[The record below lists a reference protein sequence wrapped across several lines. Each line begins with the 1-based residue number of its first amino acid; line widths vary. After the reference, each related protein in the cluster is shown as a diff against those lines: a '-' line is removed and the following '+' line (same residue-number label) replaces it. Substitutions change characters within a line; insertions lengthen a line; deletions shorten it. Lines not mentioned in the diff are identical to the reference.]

1 MKKYNNSEAHHQ
13 EACRYLAGG
22 VGSNAR
28 LTPGKNPICFERGLG
43 SRIFDIDANEYIDY
57 FCALGPLILGH
68 CPPRVVQAVKKQVEL
83 GSIFGS
89 SAVGED
95 ILSRMVCNCMPS
107 VDLVSFTSS
116 ASEACHMV
124 LRLGRAFTGKSKI
137 LKFEGGYHG
146 WMDDVLFSIHPDKLN
161 VMGLEDNP
169 QPVPDSL
176 GLSRN
181 SISEILIAPWNRTEV
196 VEKIFQ
202 RHGHEI
208 AALILEPLPANNG
221 IMPPKDGF
229 LELLRTLTQQHDA
242 LLIFDETIT
251 CFRVGLGGA
260 QEYYNVLPDLTVFG
274 KGVGGGYPI
283 AGFGGSKEVMDLV
296 ATGKIGRFG
305 TYNSNSLCVAASIAV
320 LEELSQENGAALNH
334 MNSVGTLLIEGLK
347 HAFNKQGFHVQ
358 IQGTGA
364 VFSTFFTDRPV
375 QTYRDCFMI
384 DKKLYHKFWL
394 GLLERG
400 IRIMSDARGMWFLST
415 AHTDKDID
423 ETLEKVTDALKELK
437 AER

>member
-1 MKKYNNSEAHHQ
+1 MRKYNKSEAHHQ

-28 LTPGKNPICFERGLG
+28 LTPGKVPICFNRGCG
-43 SRIFDIDANEYIDY
+43 SRIFDIDGNEYIDY
-57 FCALGPLILGH
+57 ICALGPLILGH
-68 CPPRVVQAVKKQVEL
+68 CPTGVVEAVRKQAGL
-83 GSIFGS
+83 GSIFAS

-95 ILSRMVCNCMPS
+95 TLSRRVCNSIPS

-116 ASEACHMV
+116 ASEACHMAI
-124 LRLGRAFTGKSKI
+124 RLSRAFTGKSKI

-146 WMDDVLFSIHPDKLN
+146 WMDDLLFSIHPDKLN

-181 SISEILIAPWNRTEV
+181 ATSEIVIAPWNRADV
-196 VEKIFQ
+196 VEKIFK

-208 AALILEPLPANNG
+208 AGLILEPLPANNG
-221 IMPPKDGF
+221 IMPPKKGF
-229 LELLRTLTQQHDA
+229 LELLRSLSEQHDV

-251 CFRVGLGGA
+251 SFRIGLGGA
-260 QEYYNVLPDLTVFG
+260 QEYYNVLPDITVFG
-274 KGVGGGYPI
+274 KGIGGGYPI
-283 AGFGGSKEVMDLV
+283 AGFGGSNEVMDLV
-296 ATGKIGRFG
+296 ATGKVGRFG

-320 LEELSQENGAALNH
+320 LEELAEGDGAALKD
-334 MNSVGTLLIEGLK
+334 MSFVGTRLIEGLE
-347 HAFNKQGFHVQ
+347 HAFREQGFSVQ

-364 VFSTFFTDRPV
+364 IFSTYFTDRPV
-375 QTYRDCFMI
+375 ETYRDCLRI
-384 DKKLYHKFWL
+384 DTELYHKFWL

-400 IRIMSDARGMWFLST
+400 IRIMCDERGMWFLST
-415 AHTDKDID
+415 AHTDKDIE
-423 ETLEKVTDALKELK
+423 ETIEKVTDTLKKLK
-437 AER
+437 T